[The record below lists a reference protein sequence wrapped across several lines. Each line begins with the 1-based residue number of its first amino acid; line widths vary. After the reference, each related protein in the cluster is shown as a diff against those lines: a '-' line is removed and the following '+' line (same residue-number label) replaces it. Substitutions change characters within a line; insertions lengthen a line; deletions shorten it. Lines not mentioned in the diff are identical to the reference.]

1 MHACTYGGWVYV
13 CVCVY
18 MYIQICVYPCVYLY
32 ETYVHIK
39 HNVFAI
45 VNITEGTD
53 ADHTRAV

>member
-1 MHACTYGGWVYV
+1 MYV
-13 CVCVY
+13 CVYVY

-32 ETYVHIK
+32 ETYVHIR